1 MIVTVTLNPALDK
14 STETDKLIPEKKL
27 RCSEMIV
34 EAGGGGINVS
44 KALKKLGGESLAIF
58 PSGGKNGETL
68 EQTLRDLQINFKSVP
83 VKSNTRENLVVRET
97 NTNSQF
103 RFVLPGAT
111 LSAADADACIR
122 VLKSCKPT
130 PTIIVASGSLPP
142 GIDEDFYARL
152 AGVARES
159 GAKYIVDTSGH
170 PLQLAA
176 EKGVYLLKPNLHELS
191 NLVGQEN
198 LDIMDVDDAAMEV
211 IRKGQCEVIVV
222 SLGAT
227 GALLVTKSGYE
238 HIPAPNVKKKSTV
251 GAGDSA
257 VAGMVWMLSQGKTL
271 REVVRF
277 GVACGSAAT
286 MNAGSQ
292 LFKKEDAHRL
302 FDWINLHAE
311 KYSLNLD
318 N

>member
-14 STETDKLIPEKKL
+14 STETEKLIPEKKL
-27 RCSEMIV
+27 RCSEMII

-44 KALKKLGGESLAIF
+44 KAIKKLGGESLAIF
-58 PSGGKNGETL
+58 PSGGKNGEML
-68 EQTLRDLQINFKSVP
+68 EQALRDLQINYKSVP
-83 VKSNTRENLVVRET
+83 LKSNTRENMVVRET
-97 NTNSQF
+97 GTNSQY
-103 RFVLPGAT
+103 RFVMPGAN
-111 LSAADADACIR
+111 LSAADGDACIR
-122 VLKSCKPT
+122 LLKSCKPV
-130 PTIIVASGSLPP
+130 PSIIVASGSLPP
-142 GIDEDFYARL
+142 GIEEDYYARL
-152 AGVARES
+152 ASTAHELGAR
-159 GAKYIVDTSGH
+159 YIVDTSGH

-176 EKGVYLLKPNLHELS
+176 EKGVYLLKPNLNELS
-191 NLVGQEN
+191 NLVGQES

-222 SLGAT
+222 SLGAS
-227 GALLVTKSGYE
+227 GALLVTKGGYE
-238 HIPAPNVKKKSTV
+238 HIPAPTVRKKSTV
-251 GAGDSA
+251 GAGDST
-257 VAGMVWMLSQGKTL
+257 VAGMVWMLAQGKSL

-286 MNAGSQ
+286 MNSGSQ
-292 LFKKEDAHRL
+292 LFKKEDALRL

>member
-27 RCSEMIV
+27 RCSELLM

-44 KALKKLGGESLAIF
+44 KAIKKLGGESLAIF
-58 PSGGKNGETL
+58 PSGGMNGEML
-68 EQTLRDLQINFKSVP
+68 ESTLRDLKINYKTIP
-83 VKSNTRENLVVRET
+83 VKSNTRENIVVREKS
-97 NTNSQF
+97 TNSQF
-103 RFVLPGAT
+103 RFVMPGADLT
-111 LSAADADACIR
+111 AADADACIR
-122 VLKSCKPT
+122 ALKSCKPV
-130 PTIIVASGSLPP
+130 PTFIIASGSLPP
-142 GIDEDFYARL
+142 GIDDDYYARL
-152 AGVARES
+152 ASTARELGS
-159 GAKYIVDTSGH
+159 RYIVDTSGH

-191 NLVGQEN
+191 NLVGQES

-222 SLGAT
+222 SLGAS
-227 GALLVTKSGYE
+227 GALLVTKGGYE
-238 HIPAPNVKKKSTV
+238 HIPAPTVRKQSTV
-251 GAGDSA
+251 GAGDST
-257 VAGMVWMLSQGKTL
+257 VAGMVWMLSQGKSL

-292 LFKKEDAHRL
+292 LFKKEDALRL

>member
-27 RCSEMIV
+27 RCSELIV
-34 EAGGGGINVS
+34 EAGGGGSNVR
-44 KALKKLGGESLAIF
+44 KAIKKLGGESMAIF
-58 PSGGKNGETL
+58 PSGGKNGELL
-68 EQTLRDLQINFKSVP
+68 EQALNDLQINFKSVP
-83 VKSNTRENLVVRET
+83 VKSNTRENLVVREI

-103 RFVLPGAT
+103 RFVMPGAS
-111 LSAADADACIR
+111 LSSADADACIR
-122 VLKSCKPT
+122 VLKTCKPT

-142 GIDEDFYARL
+142 GIEEDFYARL
-152 AGVARES
+152 AIVAREI
-159 GAKYIVDTSGH
+159 GARYIVDTSGH

-191 NLVGQEN
+191 NLVGQES

-238 HIPAPNVKKKSTV
+238 HIPAPSVKKKSTV
-251 GAGDSA
+251 GAGDST
-257 VAGMVWMLSQGKTL
+257 VAGMVWMLSQGKPL

-292 LFKKEDAHRL
+292 LFKKEDAQRL